1 MIYIDDTSIVY
12 NLQVWFR
19 QNRIDDLANNESVWR
34 VEFET
39 WLWQQ
44 GCEIERSNDRVLRNS
59 LGLAPGYDRLKFCR
73 DEDAVWFK
81 LRWS

>member
-1 MIYIDDTSIVY
+1 MTYIDDINVIY

-19 QNRIDDLANNESVWR
+19 QNLIDGLDNNESVWR

-59 LGLAPGYDRLKFCR
+59 LGIAPGYDRLRFDR
-73 DEDAVWFK
+73 DEDAVLFK
-81 LRWS
+81 LKWS